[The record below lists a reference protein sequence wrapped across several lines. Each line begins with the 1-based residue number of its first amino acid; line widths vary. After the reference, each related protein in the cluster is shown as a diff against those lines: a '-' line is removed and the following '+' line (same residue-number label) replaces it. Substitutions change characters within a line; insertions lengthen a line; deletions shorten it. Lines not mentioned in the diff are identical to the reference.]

1 MTDKS
6 SELMNISQLDN
17 VTGGNGAESIHFLS
31 ELRDRG
37 YYKPDTP
44 LVAGYEEDAAKEL
57 QKYLMNL
64 NGKSGA
70 IAFKGTKI
78 YSDNRDNE
86 YMLFGKKVD
95 MNKMLNHI
103 RVVLKKDV

>member
-1 MTDKS
+1 
-6 SELMNISQLDN
+6 MNEKDFEFVNMNQLNN
-17 VTGGNGAESIHFLS
+17 VTGGNGAECIRLLS

-44 LVAGYEEDAAKEL
+44 LVAGYKEDAAKEL

-64 NGKSGA
+64 NDKSGA

-86 YMLFGKKVD
+86 
-95 MNKMLNHI
+95 
-103 RVVLKKDV
+103 